1 MATFKD
7 HLQSL
12 QRQGFTI
19 PSDVRNSFP
28 GSAGFSD
35 SEGMM
40 FMARELEQM
49 EARTFNVLYQDLMY
63 KQLFPVDSSI
73 NPGAKSITYKVYDQ
87 RGKPRW
93 INSKAKDLP
102 RADVD
107 GRDVTTYQHMSG
119 LSYGYS
125 LQEIMAAR
133 FAGVPLEQAK
143 ANAVRR
149 GFEDEMNFTAFNGN
163 ADLGFVGFFTTG
175 NGIPRTTAP
184 NGAGG
189 DPEWDTKTP
198 DEIIADIALLFTKPI
213 VDSKQKE
220 RPTELWLPTAQYL
233 DLKSRRLTDTGET
246 LFSYIV
252 RKSGWITGEDKIVS
266 VPDLTGAGA
275 GGVDVAVAAT
285 RNPDKL
291 EQKIS
296 QDVTFYPVQQQSLEW
311 VVPAAIVYGGLV
323 IRYPAAFHILE
334 AI

>member
-1 MATFKD
+1 MANYQD
-7 HLQSL
+7 HLQSM
-12 QRQGFTI
+12 QRQGFQI
-19 PSDVRNSFP
+19 PGDLRAQFGNP
-28 GSAGFSD
+28 QGFND
-35 SEGMM
+35 AEGMM

-49 EARTFNVLYQDLMY
+49 EARTFDVLYQDLLY
-63 KQLFPVDSSI
+63 KQLFPVDTSI
-73 NPGAKSITYKVYDQ
+73 NPGARTISYKVYDK
-87 RGKPRW
+87 RGQARW
-93 INSKAKDLP
+93 INSHAKDLP

-107 GRDVTTYQHMSG
+107 GRDVTTKQHMSG

-133 FAGVPLEQAK
+133 FAGIPLEQAK

-149 GFEDEMNFTAFNGN
+149 AFEDQMNETAFVGN
-163 ADLGFVGFFTTG
+163 ADLGLVGFFTTG
-175 NGIPRTTAP
+175 NGIPRTTVP
-184 NGAGG
+184 NGAST

-198 DEIIADIALLFTKPI
+198 DEILADIALGFTKPI

-220 RPTELWLPTAQYL
+220 LPTELWLPTSQYL
-233 DLKSRRLTDTGET
+233 DLKSRRLTETGET
-246 LFSYIV
+246 LFSYVV
-252 RKSGWITGEDKIVS
+252 RKSGWISGPDKIIS
-266 VPDLTGAGA
+266 VPDLAGA
-275 GGVDVAVAAT
+275 GTAGVDVAVVAS

-296 QDVTFYPVQQQSLEW
+296 QDVTFYPVQQQGLEW

>member
-1 MATFKD
+1 MATFQD
-7 HLQSL
+7 HLQAMK
-12 QRQGFTI
+12 RQGFGI
-19 PSDVRNSFP
+19 PADIRGQFP
-28 GSAGFSD
+28 GSASFTD
-35 SEGMM
+35 DEGMM

-49 EARTFNVLYQDLMY
+49 EARTFDVLYQDLMY

-73 NPGAKSITYKVYDQ
+73 NPGAKSITYKVYDK

-149 GFEDEMNFTAFNGN
+149 GFEDEMNLTAFAGN
-163 ADLGFVGFFTTG
+163 ADLGFVGFFTVG

-189 DPEWDTKTP
+189 DSEWDTKTP

-246 LFSYIV
+246 LFSYIA
-252 RKSGWITGEDKIVS
+252 RKSGWLTGEDKIVS
-266 VPDLTGAGA
+266 VPDLTGAGTA
-275 GGVDVAVAAT
+275 GVDVAVAAT

-296 QDVTFYPVQQQSLEW
+296 QDVTFYPVQQQGLEW